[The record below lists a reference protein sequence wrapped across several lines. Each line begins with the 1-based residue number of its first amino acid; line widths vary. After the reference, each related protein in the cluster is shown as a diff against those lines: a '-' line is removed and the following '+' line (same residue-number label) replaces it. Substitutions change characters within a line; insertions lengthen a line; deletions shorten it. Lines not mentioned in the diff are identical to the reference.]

1 MKLLLKAKQGGFVDP
16 WQASNWTLLTRLLG
30 LGAWKNQPQLHS
42 PDYNF
47 LDEIMKTVVGELYNI

>member
-1 MKLLLKAKQGGFVDP
+1 MDP
-16 WQASNWTLLTRLLG
+16 WQASNWTFLTRLLG